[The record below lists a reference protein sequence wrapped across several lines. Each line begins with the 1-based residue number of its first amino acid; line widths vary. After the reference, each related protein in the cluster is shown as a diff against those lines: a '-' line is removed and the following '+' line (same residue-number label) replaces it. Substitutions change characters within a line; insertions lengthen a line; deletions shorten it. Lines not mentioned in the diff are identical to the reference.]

1 MLYDTEKHIKISD
14 ARRLI
19 SAQHV
24 SDRLGVFDVTHRPG
38 FGYEFAVFAIDAEEI
53 RFGEPLLTSKSAS
66 DPAATN
72 KLGQKGAAREV
83 FDRAEL
89 AEIIENAPA
98 PRRIEM
104 QLIAFGQER
113 DSRICTPREARL
125 LLAEPMA
132 TGHRWQI
139 APPYTAEPDQD
150 AEEERY
156 RLDCEAVGID
166 PSDVL
171 DPRGA

>member
-1 MLYDTEKHIKISD
+1 MLYDKHITISD

-19 SAQHV
+19 SSQHA
-24 SDRLGVFDVTHRPG
+24 SDRLGVFDVTNRPG
-38 FGYEFAVFAIDAEEI
+38 FGYDYAVFSIDAEGI

-66 DPAATN
+66 DPDATN
-72 KLGQKGAAREV
+72 KLGQRGAVREV

-89 AEIIENAPA
+89 AKIIENAPA

-113 DSRICTPREARL
+113 ESQMCTPREASL

-132 TGHRWQI
+132 KGHRWQI